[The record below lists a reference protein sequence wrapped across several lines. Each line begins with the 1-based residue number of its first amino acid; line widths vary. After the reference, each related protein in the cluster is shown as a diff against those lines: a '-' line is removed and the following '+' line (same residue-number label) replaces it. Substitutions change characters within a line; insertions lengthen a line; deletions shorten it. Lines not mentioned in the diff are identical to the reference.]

1 MTDPLKALEALLGGA
16 AAGTPA
22 FPPNSRYHG
31 VATGV
36 HLRPDGRTV
45 AYLLR
50 RRVPPPEAFAD
61 VGAHVVVQ
69 GERLDHLAER
79 YYGDP
84 ELFWRLA
91 DANGALRPDELETPG
106 RRLRITL
113 PEGIPG
119 TGGSGG

>member
-1 MTDPLKALEALLGGA
+1 MTDALKTLEALLAGS

-31 VATGV
+31 IGTAV
-36 HLRPDGRTV
+36 HVRPGGETV
-45 AYLLR
+45 AYLQR
-50 RRVPPPEAFAD
+50 RLVPPPERFAE

-69 GERLDHLAER
+69 GERLDHLAAR
-79 YYGDP
+79 YLGDP

-91 DANGALRPDELETPG
+91 DANGALRPGDLEEPG
-106 RRLRITL
+106 TRLRITL

-119 TGGSGG
+119 GPRA

>member
-1 MTDPLKALEALLGGA
+1 VTDPLKALEALLGGA
-16 AAGTPA
+16 AAGQQA
-22 FPPNSRYHG
+22 FPPGSRYHG
-31 VATGV
+31 VPTGV
-36 HLRPDGRTV
+36 HVRPDGRAV

-69 GERLDHLAER
+69 GERLDHLAAR

-91 DANGALRPDELETPG
+91 DANGALRPEELVETPG

-119 TGGSGG
+119 GSGG

>member
-16 AAGTPA
+16 AAGQQA

-36 HLRPDGRTV
+36 HVRPDGRTV

-69 GERLDHLAER
+69 GERLDHLAAR

-91 DANGALRPDELETPG
+91 DANGALRPEELVETPG

-119 TGGSGG
+119 ASGG